1 MARNAA
7 WSALPSTVVVIT
19 MAACS
24 AEMDY
29 QRDRESFERTRARA
43 ERGDRVAA
51 LHLGTSY
58 RRGIGT
64 ARDPQAALYWY
75 ELGGPHG
82 GWAAI
87 GTMYEEGDG
96 VDRDPE
102 RAVSYYLRASESGDP
117 VSMYRVG
124 CMHGERRITAPDPVE
139 GYAWLLLAKSIG
151 DSSGTCLVAHY
162 TCNQWAIKDRPG
174 CRARLR
180 DTLTPEERA
189 EAERRAGDWLAAWS
203 RSKK

>member
-1 MARNAA
+1 MVRKAA
-7 WSALPSTVVVIT
+7 WLSLAFSVA
-19 MAACS
+19 MAAAACS
-24 AEMDY
+24 AEMD
-29 QRDRESFERTRARA
+29 QDRNQEMFYRTRAKA

-64 ARDPQAALYWY
+64 APDPQAALYWY
-75 ELGGPHG
+75 ELGGRHG

-96 VDRDPE
+96 VPRDLE
-102 RAVSYYLRASESGDP
+102 RALSYYLLSSETGDA

-124 CMHGERRITAPDPVE
+124 CMHGQRQVAAADPVE
-139 GYAWLLLAKSIG
+139 GYMWLLLAKTIG

-180 DTLTPEERA
+180 DTLTPEQRA
-189 EAERRAGDWLAAWS
+189 EAERRVAARLATWS
-203 RSKK
+203 RSKR

>member
-1 MARNAA
+1 M
-7 WSALPSTVVVIT
+7 
-19 MAACS
+19 
-24 AEMDY
+24 
-29 QRDRESFERTRARA
+29 DRERNQEMFHRTRAKA

-64 ARDPQAALYWY
+64 APDPQAALFWY

-96 VDRDPE
+96 VPRDPE
-102 RAVSYYLRASESGDP
+102 RALSYYLRSAEIGDA

-124 CMHGERRITAPDPVE
+124 CMHGEHRIAAPDPVE
-139 GYAWLLLAKSIG
+139 GYKWLLLAKTIG

-162 TCNQWAIKDRPG
+162 TCNQWAIKDGPG

-180 DTLTPEERA
+180 DSLTPDQRA
-189 EAERRAGDWLAAWS
+189 EAERRADDWLAAWS